1 MRKCPFCAGQN
12 QDEATVC
19 RYSNRDLP
27 ETPAQRVTR
36 EQAGEVRRLRFA
48 AELIWLM
55 LGALFIVNGLT
66 GQKECGAEASVISV
80 INRCMPGWLELLALA
95 GEPSEAPLKSP
106 SS

>member
-1 MRKCPFCAGQN
+1 MRKCPFCAQQP

-19 RYSNRDLP
+19 RYCHRDLP

-48 AELIWLM
+48 AELIWLI

-66 GQKECGAEASVISV
+66 GQTERGAQASVISV
-80 INRCMPGWLELLALA
+80 IIGACLVGWSCWRWQVNRLNRP
-95 GEPSEAPLKSP
+95 
-106 SS
+106 